1 MGWQIALINPVW
13 EIFLRLGLANAGA
26 YVKIKERPEISHTM
40 LGNLLDG
47 RYQVLRVLG
56 GGGFGQTYIAEDT
69 HRPGSPKCVVKHLKP
84 ITHNPEFLKTARR
97 LFTSEAE
104 TLEKLGSHDQIPRLL
119 AYFEENQEFFLVQD
133 FIEGHSLK
141 AELLPGRVW
150 LEEQVI
156 QFLYQLLIVLEFIHS
171 QKVIHRDIKP
181 ENIIRRQEDGKLV
194 LIDFGAVKQVQT
206 QMLTIPGQ
214 TDITIA
220 IGTPGYMSTEQ
231 GRGKPRPNSD
241 IYSLGMIAI
250 QALTGLHPRQMEE
263 DLNTGEICW
272 QHQAIVSPE
281 LTEVLSKMVL
291 HHFKERYQSATD
303 VLQAIQELHTQIEE
317 QLTQAPLAIKH
328 VSQLSASQQQ
338 IIGNPSNTILS
349 VEQYNQLEKLLLQ
362 LVGPVAPTLLRRVA
376 LSMPSYEELIDNL
389 KVHLTGQQQVEFKQ
403 KAISILRESTL
414 KQETQQNNLATN
426 APPANQLQSNTS
438 EAISEIFMRQCERD
452 LADLIGPI
460 AAFFVQKAVNSS
472 PEISRSELVRILAAE
487 ISDPQKALQF
497 QQRLL
502 S

>member
-1 MGWQIALINPVW
+1 
-13 EIFLRLGLANAGA
+13 
-26 YVKIKERPEISHTM
+26 M

-47 RYQVLRVLG
+47 RYQVLRALG
-56 GGGFGQTYIAEDT
+56 SGGFGQTYVAQDT

-104 TLEKLGSHDQIPRLL
+104 TLEKLGNHDQIPRLL

-141 AELLPGRVW
+141 AELLPGQRWV
-150 LEEQVI
+150 EEQVI
-156 QFLYQLLIVLEFIHS
+156 QLLHQLLIVLEFIHS

-181 ENIIRRQEDGKLV
+181 ENIIRRQQDHKLV
-194 LIDFGAVKQVQT
+194 LIDFGAVKEVQT

-241 IYSLGMIAI
+241 IYSLGIIGI

-263 DLNTGEICW
+263 DLNTGEIRW
-272 QHQAIVSPE
+272 QHQAIVSPG
-281 LTEVLSKMVL
+281 LAEVLSKMVL
-291 HHFKERYQSATD
+291 HHFKERYQSAMD
-303 VLQAIQELHTQIEE
+303 VLQAIQQIHTQIEE
-317 QLTQAPLAIKH
+317 QLTQAPLAITH
-328 VSQLSASQQQ
+328 VSQLSVSQQQ
-338 IIGNPSNTILS
+338 KIGNPSNTILS
-349 VEQYNQLEKLLLQ
+349 VEQHNQLEKILLE
-362 LVGPVAPTLLRRVA
+362 LVGPVASTLLRQAVV
-376 LSMPSYEELIDNL
+376 SMPSYEELINNL
-389 KVHLTGQQQVEFKQ
+389 EVHLTGQQKIVFKQ
-403 KAISILRESTL
+403 KAMSVLKESTI
-414 KQETQQNNLATN
+414 QQGTKSNNLLTN
-426 APPANQLQSNTS
+426 TPPPNQQQTNKP
-438 EAISEIFMRQCERD
+438 EVISESFIRQCERE

-460 AAFFVQKAVNSS
+460 ATFFVKKAVKSY
-472 PEISRSELVRILAAE
+472 PEISRAELVRILAAE